1 MNSFQTR
8 EERKQEIRQTR
19 RREFWIIGILF
30 VGISIIALERGC
42 ENDDPP
48 MFVKTES
55 SAN

>member
-8 EERKQEIRQTR
+8 EERKQEMRQTR
-19 RREFWIIGILF
+19 RRELWIVGILLIGISL
-30 VGISIIALERGC
+30 IAFERGC

-48 MFVKTES
+48 MFVQTES